1 MDLLEEGN
9 LLLQTLNASLQV
21 QPGQSGIVNIL
32 DAKKKKN
39 VHVYLSKNVLPPT
52 SGFEDKMRK

>member
-1 MDLLEEGN
+1 MDLLKEGN

-32 DAKKKKN
+32 EAQKDIKTM
-39 VHVYLSKNVLPPT
+39 SK
-52 SGFEDKMRK
+52 GHR